1 MPVLGDVRLIPQDL
15 GETYDELKAEV
26 EAVLAIRDIE

>member
-15 GETYDELKAEV
+15 GETYDELKAAV
-26 EAVLAIRDIE
+26 EAVLRDA